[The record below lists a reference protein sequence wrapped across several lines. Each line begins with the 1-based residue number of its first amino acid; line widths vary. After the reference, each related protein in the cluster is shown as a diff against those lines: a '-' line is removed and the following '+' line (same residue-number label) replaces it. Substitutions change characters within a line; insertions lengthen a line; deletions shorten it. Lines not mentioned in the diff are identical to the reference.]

1 MGYETELQ
9 FTGVIIDNKRLQ
21 LFRTYVEKNRGNDS
35 RAFHYML
42 QYLYLETNEHGYLDW
57 NLSKDQKKQLKWLSG
72 ERPVPIHSIDFDKVD
87 FVFVNFGVEG
97 ETVGKW
103 YESDAF
109 VEWLSSY
116 CMGGRIVEI
125 SREGDGEI
133 SNYSATPR
141 SEQHS
146 PPWLIAEKLGTLSVP
161 GGNAEVF
168 EQGKDVLTDRFIMLI
183 KLHRHNQIRELAPL
197 WPVVGRE

>member
-1 MGYETELQ
+1 MPAALASTCRVSSRAVTDLRAHHIG
-9 FTGVIIDNKRLQ
+9 
-21 LFRTYVEKNRGNDS
+21 RTYVEKNRGNDS

-57 NLSKDQKKQLKWLSG
+57 NLSKDQKKQLKCLSG
-72 ERPVPIHSIDFDKVD
+72 ERPVPIQSIDFDKVD

-103 YESDAF
+103 YETDAF
-109 VEWLSSY
+109 VEWLCSC

-133 SNYSATPR
+133 R
-141 SEQHS
+141 GWE
-146 PPWLIAEKLGTLSVP
+146 
-161 GGNAEVF
+161 F
-168 EQGKDVLTDRFIMLI
+168 DR
-183 KLHRHNQIRELAPL
+183 RRRYRELSL
-197 WPVVGRE
+197 VPVGKWRSSNTDLSRRRTVRRSASK

>member
-9 FTGVIIDNKRLQ
+9 ITGVTIDNKGLQ

-133 SNYSATPR
+133 R
-141 SEQHS
+141 GWE
-146 PPWLIAEKLGTLSVP
+146 
-161 GGNAEVF
+161 F
-168 EQGKDVLTDRFIMLI
+168 DR
-183 KLHRHNQIRELAPL
+183 RRRYRELSLVPVGKWRSSNTGLSRRRTVRRSAPK
-197 WPVVGRE
+197 

>member
-72 ERPVPIHSIDFDKVD
+72 ERPVPIQSIDFDKVD

-116 CMGGRIVEI
+116 CMGGRIV
-125 SREGDGEI
+125 R
-133 SNYSATPR
+133 SAAKAMAR
-141 SEQHS
+141 YGAGS
-146 PPWLIAEKLGTLSVP
+146 LIRDEDIVNSV
-161 GGNAEVF
+161 
-168 EQGKDVLTDRFIMLI
+168 
-183 KLHRHNQIRELAPL
+183 
-197 WPVVGRE
+197 

>member
-97 ETVGKW
+97 ETAGKW
-103 YESDAF
+103 YESEAF

-116 CMGGRIVEI
+116 CMGGRIIEI

-133 SNYSATPR
+133 WGWEFDPR
-141 SEQHS
+141 
-146 PPWLIAEKLGTLSVP
+146 
-161 GGNAEVF
+161 
-168 EQGKDVLTDRFIMLI
+168 R
-183 KLHRHNQIRELAPL
+183 RYRELGLVPIGKWCSSNTGLSRRRTVRRSASK
-197 WPVVGRE
+197 

>member
-9 FTGVIIDNKRLQ
+9 FAGVIIDQKLLQ

-97 ETVGKW
+97 ETAGKW

-116 CMGGRIVEI
+116 CMGGRIIEI

-133 SNYSATPR
+133 WGWEFDPRRRYRELGLVPVGKWRSSNTGLTPANR
-141 SEQHS
+141 
-146 PPWLIAEKLGTLSVP
+146 P
-161 GGNAEVF
+161 
-168 EQGKDVLTDRFIMLI
+168 
-183 KLHRHNQIRELAPL
+183 QIRFEIVQWLPISYDNSGESHHL
-197 WPVVGRE
+197 PVTAQ